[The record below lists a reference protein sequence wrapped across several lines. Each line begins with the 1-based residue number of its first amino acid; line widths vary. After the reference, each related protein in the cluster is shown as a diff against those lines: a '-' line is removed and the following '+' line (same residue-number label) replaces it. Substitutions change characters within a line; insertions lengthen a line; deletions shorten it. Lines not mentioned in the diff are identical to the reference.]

1 MQITNFISLHN
12 RTTKFIVLA
21 VLLCCPILWLN
32 NKLMTIVKFKI
43 LLPIILFLF
52 FMTSCRSPKDLEFRE
67 FNGVKLDKLGFS
79 ASSLSVNLVYFNPNN
94 FGLELNR
101 TELDIFVDSVYLGHS
116 SQLLQVPIPRR
127 DVFTI
132 PLKVDLDMKNLLKNS
147 LVSLFNKEVAIRTV
161 GNVKVGK
168 AGIYKNIKV
177 DYTTRQQLSL
187 F

>member
-1 MQITNFISLHN
+1 MTIL
-12 RTTKFIVLA
+12 KLKALLPGIVL
-21 VLLCCPILWLN
+21 
-32 NKLMTIVKFKI
+32 I
-43 LLPIILFLF
+43 LL
-52 FMTSCRSPKDLEFRE
+52 MTSCQSPKDLEFRE

-79 ASSLSVNLVYFNPNN
+79 ASSLSVNLVYYNPNN

-116 SQLLQVPIPRR
+116 SQLLQVPIPKR

-147 LVSLFNKEVAIRTV
+147 LVSLFNKEVSIRTV

-177 DYTTRQQLSL
+177 DYTTKQQLSL